1 MSVHFCTVHKFPLPD
16 REYFAAAP
24 AQWDTP
30 AVSRPRRRP
39 APSRA
44 HRGRKRSPLPLLA
57 LLGLMLFAGGFL
69 LGRAEAAGSRAAA
82 AGAAAGAG
90 SGESVRVL
98 AVPGAVHSG
107 KEDGAVSGEE
117 GEASASEDGWNLI
130 LVNGD
135 HPLPEDFQVP
145 EFTQLVNGHS
155 IDKRAYPALQRMMDA
170 CRAAG
175 LRPAICS
182 SYRTQEK
189 QEELFEK
196 KVQSCLPAAASRE
209 EAEALAARWVA
220 RPGTSE
226 HQAGLAVDIVDKSYQ
241 LLDEGQEET
250 AVQKWLMEHCTEY
263 GFILRYPT
271 EKSALTGVGYEPWHY
286 RYVGEEAAGEI
297 MSRGLCLEEYVES
310 LPGPF
315 VKP

>member
-1 MSVHFCTVHKFPLPD
+1 MSVHSCVVHEFPLPN
-16 REYFAAAP
+16 REYYAATP

-30 AVSRPRRRP
+30 TVSRPRRP
-39 APSRA
+39 APSRD
-44 HRGRKRSPLPLLA
+44 RRQKRRSPLPLLA
-57 LLGLMLFAGGFL
+57 LLGLVLFAGGFL
-69 LGRAEAAGSRAAA
+69 LGQAEAAGNNAAFSA
-82 AGAAAGAG
+82 AAAGAG
-90 SGESVRVL
+90 SGEPVRIL
-98 AVPGAVHSG
+98 AVPGAISSG
-107 KEDGAVSGEE
+107 KEGGPASAGEGGAVSK
-117 GEASASEDGWNLI
+117 DDWNLI

-145 EFTQLVNGHS
+145 ELTQLRNGHA
-155 IDKRAYPALQRMMDA
+155 IDKRAYPALQRMMNA

-175 LRPAICS
+175 LEPLICS
-182 SYRTQEK
+182 SYRTWEK
-189 QEELFEK
+189 QAELFER
-196 KVQSCLPAAASRE
+196 KVLSCLASAASRE
-209 EAEALAARWVA
+209 EAEDQAAVWVA

-250 AVQKWLMEHCTEY
+250 AVQKWLMEHCAEY

-297 MSRGLCLEEYVES
+297 MSGGLCLEEYRK
-310 LPGPF
+310 GG
-315 VKP
+315 